1 MGDIV
6 KRCESARRLLSLG
19 YDWEKNLARLTQE
32 PATEACLSNYFGW
45 LVPRGELGKTPVC
58 SLASTQNRGQKT
70 DVFFYDEAVLS
81 IFAHTTQRRA
91 EDTYV
96 FTPNLTGKRC

>member
-70 DVFFYDEAVLS
+70 DVCFMMKQFCLYLRILHNDVLK
-81 IFAHTTQRRA
+81 ILMFLPQI
-91 EDTYV
+91 
-96 FTPNLTGKRC
+96 